1 MERQF
6 REGSNGS
13 APKCRNPQ
21 PEVGRKQK
29 PDFGHVLHK
38 CSAPDANTAGN
49 SVAHLSPFTNLLYTN
64 LPFVR
69 PNPLPVSAPRCPP
82 PCRCGRLPG
91 EDAGGHRPKARAVG
105 AGRGASLP
113 WQGSD
118 PYSVCRWCVLK
129 KNGDTSLV
137 PLDQPPPPPPGRRR
151 STRRCSCGCTSRTT
165 SGGWRTTRP
174 SRSTSRRGTRPRP
187 PPPVPRPEGGMVG
200 GRTPGPLLPW
210 PRSAGGWPRPPVLRG
225 GGGDGPPD
233 AAPGRPHRPP
243 TRPSGALCQSFRV
256 AICAVPGGTE
266 RHSRPRQGMDIT
278 ADSLRVTQPS
288 ILGPH
293 AGGAHRRRW

>member
-137 PLDQPPPPPPGRRR
+137 PLDQPPPPRRVAADRRGGVHAGAHPARPPG
-151 STRRCSCGCTSRTT
+151 
-165 SGGWRTTRP
+165 GGGP
-174 SRSTSRRGTRPRP
+174 RGPRGA
-187 PPPVPRPEGGMVG
+187 R
-200 GRTPGPLLPW
+200 
-210 PRSAGGWPRPPVLRG
+210 RG
-225 GGGDGPPD
+225 GGPGPGPRHPSQGRKAEWLGAGHRDLCFLGRAARGAGPD
-233 AAPGRPHRPP
+233 HLYFGAVAGMDHQMRPRDAPIDLPPAPQVLFARVLGLPSARCREVPKGIPDRGRGWTSPP
-243 TRPSGALCQSFRV
+243 THCV
-256 AICAVPGGTE
+256 
-266 RHSRPRQGMDIT
+266 
-278 ADSLRVTQPS
+278 
-288 ILGPH
+288 
-293 AGGAHRRRW
+293 